1 MSIKIL
7 PIKKHTAAE
16 IVCNLSKIK
25 NPQLL
30 MIKKALNEFG
40 MIFFKDQK
48 LTSKN
53 YLSFARKLGK
63 PAFYPRLKGLS
74 KKFPEITVVQRKKKD
89 KGPSFGEQF
98 HTDSS
103 YTKKPPTFTMLYSKI
118 VPRKGLA
125 NTEFSSQYLAYENL
139 PNKYKSQLNKL
150 RGTFSSKG
158 PIAITTIERVKEKGK
173 LNKELK
179 ANHKLVK
186 TIGKKKSIYFSA
198 GHFISFNS
206 RQNRKLIEL
215 ETYLKKH
222 QIKKKFQFSLEWEKN
237 QLAIWDNRSMLHQA
251 TPFNG
256 NRIMHRI
263 TIK

>member
-173 LNKELK
+173 LNKELR